1 MRAYAA
7 GEIPTELRV
16 ALPKGLSDEHR
27 CNLAAADAALD
38 EMTCSTI
45 HGFCQRLITPYP
57 VEADIDP
64 GAAVMD
70 RVEADRAF
78 ARDHAEAWLREEL
91 AGVADSLLAEL
102 VLHDPNTTVGLIHV
116 PSSPNSAATEPSP
129 PTSGRTWR
137 SCATAFRETAEGLQR
152 FPVR

>member
-1 MRAYAA
+1 MLAA
-7 GEIPTELRV
+7 GDVPTELRV
-16 ALPKGLSDEHR
+16 ALPKGLSKVQR
-27 CNLAAADAALD
+27 RNLEAADAALD

-70 RVEADRAF
+70 RDRS
-78 ARDHAEAWLREEL
+78 RPRLPRRLLEAWLREEL

-102 VLHDPNTTVGLIHV
+102 VLQDPDCD
-116 PSSPNSAATEPSP
+116 P
-129 PTSGRTWR
+129 RR
-137 SCATAFRETAEGLQR
+137 
-152 FPVR
+152 